1 MATPVQRIDTCLARL
16 GREDFVLAFLDLARL
31 TGAGQVMVFSYD
43 GDAASCLVSRNFAHS
58 ALGEELA
65 GLYLDGWFRQ
75 DPLWPEI
82 LALPPGAV
90 RLRQI
95 GRRAGAMSA
104 DYRRIFFDAPG
115 LAGKRAVLACGERC
129 RLIVNLYR
137 PAAGGGPGE
146 PGLEPLLGRL
156 ACLHFD
162 RVTGFAFPPPLA
174 ALSSRER
181 EVCLGIL
188 AGKKTEAI
196 AGEMGV
202 APSSVVTFRRRAYAK
217 LGISSRGALF
227 QLCR

>member
-1 MATPVQRIDTCLARL
+1 MTTPVQRIDNCLARL
-16 GREDFVLAFLDLARL
+16 GREDFVLAFLELARM
-31 TGAGQVMVFSYD
+31 TGAGQVMVFSYG
-43 GDAASCLVSRNFAHS
+43 GDAASCLVSRNFSHS

-65 GLYLDGWFRQ
+65 GRYLEGWFRQ

-82 LALPPGAV
+82 LALAPGEV
-90 RLRQI
+90 RLRQV
-95 GRRAGAMSA
+95 GRRSKAMSD

-115 LAGKRAVLACGERC
+115 LAGKQAVLACGERC

-137 PAAGGGPGE
+137 PAGGGTPGE
-146 PGLEPLLGRL
+146 PGLETLLGRL

-162 RVTGFAFPPPLA
+162 RVTAFAFPPPLA
-174 ALSSRER
+174 ALSPRER

-188 AGKKTEAI
+188 AGRKTEAI

-217 LGISSRGALF
+217 LGITSRSALF